1 MKPEIH
7 LDFETY
13 SEAGTIFNLETGRFS
28 APPGVAKRGIGLTGA
43 YAYAA
48 HPSAD
53 ILCASYTLDHG
64 KNIFTWRPGLNPYM
78 EVEPPRILSDAVI
91 DGSLVYAFNSFF
103 EWCVWN
109 LVAVRRYGW
118 PALPLSQTR
127 DVAAAA
133 LAWSLPGSLEMSSAA
148 LFGETRKDTDGKR
161 IMLKFS
167 QPRNPTKNDKRLK
180 FAPDYFKTA
189 SEAEDW
195 HKLYEYC
202 EQDVRAEI
210 AVHDATPELSPFEL
224 EVWKLDQK
232 INARGVA
239 VDLETV
245 RGCIKIVEEGR
256 RRAGLRLAELTNGAV
271 DAVSKATALLNWVNG
286 KVNVL
291 SARLL
296 DLRPENIKKF
306 LADNQPIP
314 PEIIKAL
321 ELRLAFGGNAV
332 SKLYAMLYRSEP
344 DGRVRGAFQY
354 CGAQRT
360 RRWAGRGL
368 QTQNMPRGDVELWK
382 CGFCGELTKP
392 ETKTCTRCRATD
404 FKKQEWGIE
413 SVEAVLPAVQSGEY
427 DTVNILWGNPNK
439 IVSGCLRSM
448 LTAAPDHEL
457 ISSDYSAI
465 EAVVMACLAGESWII
480 ETFFGDGKLYER
492 TAAKITGETPETII
506 GYKNEHG
513 KHHPARRLGKVAS
526 LASQYQG
533 ARGAWLAFGADKFLS
548 VSEIDEGVRA
558 WRENCA
564 AIVNF
569 WGRCENAAKSAVIY
583 PDREFSVFYGQRVG
597 THTNIS
603 FQKQG
608 RALYCILPNGEWL
621 TYLDAK
627 IVQKRKM
634 SSEGW
639 RILEAWENM
648 EHDPAASLELEH
660 VCQSHPNLLIQL
672 KNIDDVSQARKIIS
686 DYCFQL
692 ADTLVYNGVGVTYK
706 WTEIETYGGKLAE
719 NIVQAVSRFILAEAM
734 LRIEAVGYPIVLHTH
749 DEIVSEVPADF
760 GSVEEF
766 ERIISIMPEWAKL
779 PDGRYWPIKAAGGW
793 RGKRYRK

>member
-1 MKPEIH
+1 MIH

-13 SEAGTIFNLETGRFS
+13 SEAGTVFNLETGRFS

-64 KNIFTWRPGLNPYM
+64 KTINTWKPG
-78 EVEPPRILSDAVI
+78 PPDDRRLVNAPSDLSEAVI

-109 LVAVRRYGW
+109 LVAVRRYRW
-118 PALPLSQTR
+118 PMLPLSQTR

-148 LFGETRKDTDGKR
+148 LFGTTRKDTDGKR

-189 SEAEDW
+189 SEAEGW
-195 HKLYEYC
+195 HKLYSYC

-210 AVHDATPELSPFEL
+210 AVHDAVPELSPFEL

-245 RGCIKIVEEGR
+245 RGCIKVVEEGR

-271 DAVSKATALLNWVNG
+271 DAVSKAGALLDWVNIKG
-286 KVNVL
+286 GGYGLKPL
-291 SARLL
+291 S
-296 DLRPENIKKF
+296 DLRPENIKKYLKDRIDVLF
-306 LADNQPIP
+306 
-314 PEIIKAL
+314 PETCEAL
-321 ELRLAFGGNAV
+321 KLRLAFGGNAV

-392 ETKTCTRCRATD
+392 ETKTCTRCRATE
-404 FKKQEWGIE
+404 FKKQEWGID
-413 SVEAVLPAVQSGEY
+413 SVEITLPAVQSGEY

-448 LTAAPDHEL
+448 LTAASGHEL

-480 ETFFGDGKLYER
+480 ETFFDDGKLYER

-526 LASQYQG
+526 LASQ
-533 ARGAWLAFGADKFLS
+533 
-548 VSEIDEGVRA
+548 
-558 WRENCA
+558 
-564 AIVNF
+564 
-569 WGRCENAAKSAVIY
+569 
-583 PDREFSVFYGQRVG
+583 
-597 THTNIS
+597 
-603 FQKQG
+603 
-608 RALYCILPNGEWL
+608 
-621 TYLDAK
+621 
-627 IVQKRKM
+627 
-634 SSEGW
+634 
-639 RILEAWENM
+639 
-648 EHDPAASLELEH
+648 
-660 VCQSHPNLLIQL
+660 
-672 KNIDDVSQARKIIS
+672 
-686 DYCFQL
+686 
-692 ADTLVYNGVGVTYK
+692 
-706 WTEIETYGGKLAE
+706 
-719 NIVQAVSRFILAEAM
+719 
-734 LRIEAVGYPIVLHTH
+734 
-749 DEIVSEVPADF
+749 
-760 GSVEEF
+760 
-766 ERIISIMPEWAKL
+766 
-779 PDGRYWPIKAAGGW
+779 
-793 RGKRYRK
+793 